1 MPNGVAFVGDLLQP
15 WRTDGDAY
23 CISLR
28 ISDGARYGAI
38 IANGDAYS
46 TFIFNLAGK
55 GDKGLI
61 LRAIARVY
69 SYVLKVVRAIWIL
82 QRGVVQKDAFEA
94 IF

>member
-1 MPNGVAFVGDLLQP
+1 LPNGVAFVGDLLQP

-38 IANGDAYS
+38 IADGDAY
-46 TFIFNLAGK
+46 TPFIFNLTSK
-55 GDKGLI
+55 GNGILV
-61 LRAIARVY
+61 LRAIAGVDR
-69 SYVLKVVRAIWIL
+69 YVLKVVRAIWIL
-82 QRGVVQKDAFEA
+82 QRAVVQKDAFEA